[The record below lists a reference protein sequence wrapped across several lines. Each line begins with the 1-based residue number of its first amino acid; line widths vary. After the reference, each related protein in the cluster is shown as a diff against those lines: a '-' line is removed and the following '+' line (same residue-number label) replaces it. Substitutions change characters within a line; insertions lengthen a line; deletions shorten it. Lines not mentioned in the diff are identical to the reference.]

1 MILTKFEL
9 DRLALRLVNA
19 MILEG
24 PDNEQELHLLQ
35 ILLDPESDDNLEDA
49 VNDAITYTQ
58 EAYGEL
64 SDMLDELESNME

>member
-1 MILTKFEL
+1 MIITKFEL

-35 ILLDPESDDNLEDA
+35 ILLDPESDDSLEDA

-64 SDMLDELESNME
+64 SDMLDELEQ